1 MRKNNVTWGIA
12 AIFSIIIWCCLTFD
26 IQAAQLSES
35 TGNEAAG
42 TARNGVLQ
50 INLVYIDDKKEE
62 HIISGGS
69 GFLIGDEEGANYV
82 ITSNSNVT
90 PSEELRKSVAKA
102 YKVPKDRRGDMT
114 FAVQAVVKRD
124 VVVAAQ
130 VVTGSEELDFA
141 ILKLAQTIYDRTP
154 LILDTEEERIKE
166 TALVYTLGF
175 PEDIQTAQDVSYYT
189 SEDVS
194 VMNGI
199 ISKKVMINGAL
210 YIQHSA
216 SVTVG
221 NAGGPLLNEW
231 GQVIGM
237 NQQIMEDGYFYSVHI
252 SEITSVLDALGI
264 SYTRYEEEQLPETV
278 DTTSLSMAIENAKTR
293 ELTGYTAESIVS
305 YQDAIQQAEA
315 LLAREDISEEDVTQ
329 GLQLL
334 SNANNVLKVKSNS
347 KIYIIAISIIA
358 VLIAAVIILVVFLL
372 RKGEKKEKPEKPEKS
387 KKTVPVVEL
396 PFEPV
401 QKSSET
407 SVLNSAMGFN
417 DGETSVLNEDSMTSP
432 TIAVIRR
439 LRNNETAKI
448 QKTIFYIGKD
458 GLKTDYCIQGNPSI
472 SRTHAAIK
480 QVGGEFYLEDLQ
492 ATNGTYH
499 NDVKLQ
505 PSQSVKLTS
514 GDRIRLANEEFVFTI

>member
-1 MRKNNVTWGIA
+1 MRKNKISRAIA
-12 AIFSIIIWCCLTFD
+12 FVFSIIIWCCSALD
-26 IQAAQLSES
+26 LQAVLLSEG

-82 ITSNSNVT
+82 ITGNSNVT
-90 PSEELRKSVAKA
+90 PSEELRKQVAKT
-102 YKVPKDRRGDMT
+102 YNVPKDRRNDMT

-124 VVVAAQ
+124 VVVTAQ

-154 LILDTEEERIKE
+154 LILDTDEEGIKE

-231 GQVIGM
+231 GRVIGM

-264 SYTRYEEEQLPETV
+264 SYSSYEEEQPSETV
-278 DTTSLSMAIENAKTR
+278 DTTSLSQAIENAKAR
-293 ELTGYTAESIVS
+293 ELTGYTSESISS
-305 YQDAIQQAEA
+305 YEEAIRQAEE
-315 LLAREDISEEDVTQ
+315 LLAKEDISGEEVTQ

-334 SNANNVLKVKSNS
+334 SNANSILKVKSNI
-347 KIYIIAISIIA
+347 KIYVIAISIIV
-358 VLIAAVIILVVFLL
+358 VLLVIVITLVVFLL
-372 RKGEKKEKPEKPEKS
+372 RKGDKKEKKEKPEKT
-387 KKTVPVVEL
+387 KKAAPSEL

-401 QKSSET
+401 QNSSET

-432 TIAVIRR
+432 TSAVIRR

-448 QKTIFYIGKD
+448 QKTVFYIGKD

-505 PSQSVKLTS
+505 SSQSVKLAS